1 MLSLALARRNHQTIA
16 RNIID
21 NTNQEEQRK
30 KKEEEK
36 EKEKKKE
43 KKYILSC
50 FRR

>member
-1 MLSLALARRNHQTIA
+1 MLSLVLARRNHQTIV

-21 NTNQEEQRK
+21 NTKQEEQRK
-30 KKEEEK
+30 KKEK